1 VTAPLADERRMTLQD
16 ATPFRPTR
24 HLTSR
29 AMLERYGGIDARTL
43 YRWIRKGQVPKPM
56 LINGR
61 RYWNEA
67 EVDALDEK
75 RKSVTTGVTMEAA

>member
-1 VTAPLADERRMTLQD
+1 MTVPLA
-16 ATPFRPTR
+16 RPTR
-24 HLTSR
+24 HLTSS
-29 AMLERYGGIDARTL
+29 AMLDRYGINARTL
-43 YRWIRKGQVPKPM
+43 YRWVLAGHVPKPM

-75 RKSVTTGVTMEAA
+75 RKSVTTGVTLEAA